1 MITIGG
7 KAKSSSKDYW
17 ARGDIA
23 SVVDNL
29 PPIPKRVR
37 ALSPFDPVIRDR
49 KRLEWLFGFEYRIEI
64 YVPEVKRRWGY
75 YVFPLLENDRIVGRI
90 DMRAD
95 RKANALVVKQV
106 WLEPKIRM
114 SDARR
119 QRIQAELVRQSR
131 LAAVDQVVWD
141 GSAIEG

>member
-1 MITIGG
+1 M
-7 KAKSSSKDYW
+7 
-17 ARGDIA
+17 
-23 SVVDNL
+23 
-29 PPIPKRVR
+29 
-37 ALSPFDPVIRDR
+37 
-49 KRLEWLFGFEYRIEI
+49 
-64 YVPEVKRRWGY
+64 
-75 YVFPLLENDRIVGRI
+75 FPLLENDRIIGRI